1 MKKIPKYTILTLSS
15 LFSAALLASPAS
27 TFSGVTNGAP
37 DLAILSVPG
46 GGQGSAT
53 KEIMSTTLK
62 VPGEHKSLLIGVSLQ
77 SGLLMTTGKKG
88 VTDACAGI
96 DVTVKIDDT
105 IVVDP
110 GTVTF
115 NARCQR
121 QTLTQQ
127 GILDLCTDGTDYTQD
142 PPVVGTPDG
151 TIDPATE
158 CAFTD
163 DDLDH
168 LLDTTSANHF
178 NFIAPDVGTGTH
190 TISVEATVKAGSSL
204 KGSASAIIN
213 VGTLS
218 VEVVRSA
225 DDHEDDDHHHGNHHD
240 DLIAE

>member
-1 MKKIPKYTILTLSS
+1 MKKIPKYTILTLFS
-15 LFSAALLASPAS
+15 LFSASLVASPAS

-37 DLAILSVPG
+37 DLAIISVPG

-62 VPGEHKSLLIGVSLQ
+62 VPGEHKGLLIGVSLQ

-127 GILDLCTDGTDYTQD
+127 GILDLCVDAS
-142 PPVVGTPDG
+142 PDG
-151 TIDPATE
+151 GVTPPDGIIDPATE
-158 CAFTD
+158 CTFTD

-225 DDHEDDDHHHGNHHD
+225 DHHDNEHGHGHGHD